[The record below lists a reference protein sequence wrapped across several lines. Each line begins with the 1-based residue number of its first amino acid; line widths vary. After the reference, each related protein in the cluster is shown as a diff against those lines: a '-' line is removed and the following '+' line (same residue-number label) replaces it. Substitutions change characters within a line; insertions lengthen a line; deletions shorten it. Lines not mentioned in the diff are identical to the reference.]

1 MLLGLNGATTM
12 RADLSTDIRVA
23 GQAGYDA
30 LEIWAAKLDDFLL
43 EGSLADVVSLLRG
56 AGIKPHAI
64 NSIERITFRDEAG
77 YEEVKERCRQLSR
90 VAQVLGCPNIVVVPS
105 DKPAGVTKEEVY
117 QESVRI
123 LRDLAEIAAGYGV
136 RLAFEFL
143 GFVACS
149 VNTLAD
155 CWEIVQRVDRE
166 NVGLVIDAFH
176 FYVGGSRLES
186 IGQIAPQKLFI
197 FHINDAEDLPKA
209 QLTDAHRL
217 LPGEGVIP
225 LKGIIAALRGIGY
238 DGVCSVELFRPKYWE
253 WEPLELAKLAKRKTE
268 ELLK

>member
-12 RADLSTDIRVA
+12 KADLATDIRVA
-23 GQAGYDA
+23 GQAGYDV
-30 LEIWAAKLDDFLL
+30 LEIWAAKLDAFLQ
-43 EGSLADVVSLLRG
+43 EGSLADVVSLLRE
-56 AGIKPHAI
+56 AGVKSHAI

-77 YEEVKERCRQLSR
+77 YEGMRGRCRQLSR
-90 VAQVLGCPNIVVVPS
+90 MAQVLGCPNIVVVPS
-105 DKPAGVTKEEVY
+105 DKPAGATKEEVC
-117 QESVRI
+117 QETVRV
-123 LRDLAEIAAGYGV
+123 LRDLAGIAAGYGV
-136 RLAFEFL
+136 KLAFEFL
-143 GFVACS
+143 GFATCS

-166 NVGLVIDAFH
+166 NVGLVIDTFH

-186 IGQIAPQKLFI
+186 IGQVDPQKLLI

-225 LKGIIAALRGIGY
+225 LKGIIAALKGIGF
-238 DGVCSVELFRPKYWE
+238 DGVCSVELFRPEYWE
-253 WEPLELAKLAKRKTE
+253 WEPLKLAKEAKRKTE
-268 ELLK
+268 ELLR